1 MLVRTEME
9 NNSPIGIFDSGIGGL
24 TVAKALCDR
33 LPFEKIIYFGDTA
46 HLPYG
51 DKSPESI
58 ADYSKRIAEFLLNS
72 GCKLIVIACNSA
84 SASGYRAIKDKV
96 VDSSML
102 INVIDP
108 VVSEIVDRKELDT
121 IGLIGTRRT
130 VRSGSYLRKFKSL
143 SNKIKLKS
151 LATPLLAPMIEEG
164 FFDNTISR
172 TVIGSYLSS
181 KHLNKIQALILGC
194 THYPLIEN
202 EIREYYEGTVDVIN
216 SADIVALEIENNL
229 RKRKLLATKK
239 GDNHQFC
246 VSEYTKSFEQAASI
260 FFGQGISLEER
271 NLWKQSGIR

>member
-1 MLVRTEME
+1 MN
-9 NNSPIGIFDSGIGGL
+9 NNSPVGIFDSGIGGL

-33 LPFEKIIYFGDTA
+33 LPSEKIIYFGDTA

-51 DKSPESI
+51 DKSPHSI
-58 ADYSKRIAEFLLNS
+58 AEYSKKIAEFLLEK

-96 VDSSML
+96 VDSDKL

-108 VVSEIVDRKELDT
+108 VVSRLSQNNELDT

-143 SNKIKLKS
+143 GDDIKLKS

-164 FFDNTISR
+164 FFNNNISR
-172 TVIGSYLSS
+172 TIISSYLSS
-181 KHLNKIQALILGC
+181 KHLEKIQALILGC

-202 EIREYYEGTVDVIN
+202 EISEYYEGRVQVIN
-216 SADIVALEIENNL
+216 SANIVAEEIEANL
-229 RKRKLLATKK
+229 KERSLLASNK
-239 GDNHQFC
+239 NPEHEFC
-246 VSEYTKSFEQAASI
+246 VSEYTKPFEQAASI
-260 FFGQGISLEER
+260 FFGKGISLQEH
-271 NLWKQSGIR
+271 NLWKFNPAR